1 MEGQAAGCGWSIL
14 IPVFGVRRGRTNTA
28 FQQATVLSFRLMV
41 TAVGV
46 PVVLEER
53 TPGDDRA

>member
-14 IPVFGVRRGRTNTA
+14 IPVFGVPRGRTNTA

-53 TPGDDRA
+53 TPGR